1 MIMKWPTL
9 PSEPG
14 ERRKLIVLLVSAT
27 AAIAVGFIIVPTDLG
42 GRLITR
48 AGYYYIL
55 TVFIAW
61 LFFAWRVAI
70 SGRFYWRT
78 WFRQNP
84 WTILFLLIATAFAVW
99 TDSFAHKL
107 LMDDYVVQGTA
118 WHMHATKEVGTPIRA
133 YDYEGTWLAI
143 NTFLDKRPYF
153 FPFLISLLHDLTGF
167 RLANVYALNVA
178 LAFVVLAC
186 VFGLVRALT
195 RQQRPAYIAVG
206 LLATLPLFGQNATGA
221 SMELLSVAMMALLL
235 VTATCFLREPSPDR
249 LSLLVTGT
257 VLLAQTRYESVL
269 FVVPV
274 CVVIVLAW
282 FHNGRV
288 FVSWPAVIAP
298 LLLVPYA
305 WHNRFLSANKYLWQL
320 REGEDSRFAL
330 QYLAGN
336 LEGARKFLL
345 STSPVQPN
353 SVWLVLVGAAGSAW
367 AIACLFR
374 NPAKWRMLYG
384 SPAISTTFLFGLAI
398 VANLA
403 LLMFYYWSR
412 LDEPVTARFALPLFV
427 LLSIIAGWFMHSLEL
442 RRIPAA
448 LIVAI
453 GLGGWLLVIGA
464 PAYAQRIYT
473 TSNHIMH
480 ELEWEFDQIERRP
493 GPVFLI
499 TSKGTLPFLLQK
511 IPVLNFEIA
520 RRRMPQIA
528 WHMNRGTFREVL
540 VSQMIRPSSPDGDP
554 VVDPD
559 DELPAS
565 FELQTLAVKRFGA
578 RWVRISRLVGV
589 EAIEAEAVGIE
600 SPAAK

>member
-1 MIMKWPTL
+1 MRLKWPTL
-9 PSEPG
+9 PTEPV
-14 ERRKLIVLLVSAT
+14 ERIKLILLLVSAA
-27 AAIAVGFIIVPTDLG
+27 AAIALGFLMVSPDFG

-55 TVFIAW
+55 SVFVAW
-61 LFFAWRVAI
+61 LVFAWRIAASRQLI
-70 SGRFYWRT
+70 RKA
-78 WFRQNP
+78 WFQHNRRV
-84 WTILFLLIATAFAVW
+84 ILFLVTATGFAVW
-99 TDSFAHKL
+99 TDSFGHKL

-133 YDYEGTWLAI
+133 YEYEGTWLAI

-153 FPFLISLLHDLTGF
+153 FPFLVSLVHDLAGY
-167 RLANVYALNVA
+167 RLANVYAVNVI
-178 LAFVVLAC
+178 LAFIVLAC
-186 VFGLVRALT
+186 VFSTVRTLT
-195 RQQRPAYIAVG
+195 GRQRPAYISVC

-235 VTATCFLREPSPDR
+235 VTATCYLREPSSDR

-274 CVVIVLAW
+274 CILIVFAW
-282 FHNGRV
+282 FRCGRV
-288 FVSWPAVIAP
+288 SVSWPAVIAP

-305 WHNRFLSANKYLWQL
+305 WHNRFVTANQYLWQL
-320 REGEDSRFAL
+320 REGEESRFAF

-345 STSPVQPN
+345 SASAIQPN
-353 SVWLVLVGAAGSAW
+353 SLWLVLVGAAGTGW
-367 AIACLFR
+367 ATIRLLKHLTRFR
-374 NPAKWRMLYG
+374 EFYC
-384 SPAISTTFLFGLAI
+384 SPAVAATFVFGLTIA
-398 VANLA
+398 ANLG

-427 LLSIIAGWFMHSLEL
+427 LLSIVAGWFVHSLEL
-442 RRIPAA
+442 RRIPA
-448 LIVAI
+448 LRIVAI
-453 GLGGWLLVIGA
+453 GLGVWLLVIGA

-480 ELEWEFDQIERRP
+480 ELEWEFGQIERRP

-499 TSKGTLPFLLQK
+499 TSKGTLPFLLQR

-520 RRRMPQIA
+520 RRRVPQIA
-528 WHMNRGTFREVL
+528 WHMKQGTFREVL
-540 VSQMIRPSSPDGDP
+540 VSQMIRPSSADGDP

-578 RWVRISRLVGV
+578 RWVRISRLVGF
-589 EAIEAEAVGIE
+589 ETNEPGRLEME
-600 SPAAK
+600 PPTTK